1 MKRIFS
7 FALAAMMTITM
18 GILPAFAEPHTDHFI
33 RFEDGTTSINLGE
46 VTEGESS
53 TFPLTFD
60 TCGEFEVGLEI
71 VTPEDS
77 LPEGLSTTSAGAIIF
92 APAEGAAG
100 TYSFDIRVSGICPE
114 GSTELNET
122 LSCSIT
128 VVAPE
133 PGPEHV
139 HELAFDDVAMTPHVD
154 GGFDLPPATEGQS
167 YSYQLQYKKCDHM
180 SNIQF
185 SANEDYMDPAKC
197 LPGGLSLDAS
207 TGIISGIPV
216 EGTAGDYEV
225 ELQVQGDCTGTPP
238 QVANSDTFYL
248 TVQSESDEPETIA
261 WRIPYIKQVVRGG
274 SRNPGPQT
282 FTLEIFDVGVSGDA
296 DQVTISGDTGS
307 SIVTT
312 GAGNYTGDLSV
323 TAPADALDEG
333 FKVREKRE
341 DAEHWTY
348 SNAFYTIW
356 PVRDGVGGAI
366 TGFKI
371 YEGDYDGVEGE
382 GTECA
387 TMTFTNTYS
396 YSPSYD
402 RDDDDDDDRDR
413 PDPKPEKVQPE
424 KDEEKSNPVTGR

>member
-18 GILPAFAEPHTDHFI
+18 GILPAFAEPHTHFI
-33 RFEDGTTSINLGE
+33 RFEDGTTSINLGK

-60 TCGEFEVGLEI
+60 TCGAFEVGLEI
-71 VTPEDS
+71 VTPEGS
-77 LPEGLSTTSAGAIIF
+77 LPEGLSTTSAGAITF
-92 APAEGAAG
+92 APTEGAAG
-100 TYSFDIRVSGICPE
+100 TYSFNIRVSGICPE

-154 GGFDLPPATEGQS
+154 GGFGLPDATVGLS
-167 YSYQLQYKKCDHM
+167 YNCPIEVKKCEHIEAVITLEDGM
-180 SNIQF
+180 LPDGLTLSDGVLSGTPNPEEEGYYEFKIKI
-185 SANEDYMDPAKC
+185 SA
-197 LPGGLSLDAS
+197 SLVARDAS
-207 TGIISGIPV
+207 V
-216 EGTAGDYEV
+216 
-225 ELQVQGDCTGTPP
+225 PP
-238 QVANSDTFYL
+238 DVTETFRL
-248 TVQSESDEPETIA
+248 TVQPESDEPEMIT
-261 WRIPYIKQVVRGG
+261 WRIPYIKQVERGG
-274 SRNPGPQT
+274 SRNPGSQT
-282 FTLEIFDVGVSGDA
+282 FELEIFGVGAGGLE
-296 DQVTISGDTGS
+296 DQVTIVGNTGKIDTNGSGDYSGH
-307 SIVTT
+307 V
-312 GAGNYTGDLSV
+312 SV
-323 TAPADALDEG
+323 TAPANALEEG
-333 FKVREKRE
+333 FKVKEKDGNAAR
-341 DAEHWTY
+341 WTY
-348 SNAFYTIW
+348 SDAVYKIW
-356 PVRDGVGGAI
+356 PVRDASGKI
-366 TGFKI
+366 TDRFKI
-371 YEGDYDGVEGE
+371 YEGDYGEIDGE
-382 GTECA
+382 GTEYT